1 MKKIGNEKL
10 LELYVNE
17 MIEISTNRAIS
28 KSSRFE
34 LLKKE
39 ILKRMKN
46 AKQKK
51 PILFLPGHGK
61 L

>member
-1 MKKIGNEKL
+1 MRKIGNEKL

-17 MIEISTNRAIS
+17 MIEISNNRAIS
-28 KSSRFE
+28 QSSRFE

-39 ILKRMKN
+39 ILQRMKKHQT
-46 AKQKK
+46 AK

-61 L
+61 C